1 MPVTAQQLAH
11 RRAAIDL
18 RETLVFFC
26 AQHGSLSFSFAP
38 APSLSGKPAIAYRGP
53 PRIAYINLYINGAAD
68 LPGTGRTRRR
78 GWKAKIRYDAEHYDR
93 IGEKPDVTTKRPKA
107 KAPRPSAEHRD
118 YPASEAIGL
127 LMRIAL
133 FGLRASFKAQ
143 LAKHGVPWS
152 AWYYLRVLWE
162 HDAITQ
168 RELTERVGVMQ
179 PNTVSA
185 LQTMRRAGWVMIT
198 RGEQDRRQILVTL
211 TPKGRKL
218 MQRLLPE
225 IRSIVRP
232 VLLENFS
239 AREEKELRRLLN
251 KVCDNVRLKPPS

>member
-1 MPVTAQQLAH
+1 MYKFIYKWFADAPETGLA
-11 RRAAIDL
+11 D
-18 RETLVFFC
+18 
-26 AQHGSLSFSFAP
+26 
-38 APSLSGKPAIAYRGP
+38 P
-53 PRIAYINLYINGAAD
+53 PR
-68 LPGTGRTRRR
+68 TV
-78 GWKAKIRYDAEHYDR
+78 AKSAMMRSVMTEF
-93 IGEKPDVTTKRPKA
+93 GEKLYVTTKRPKA

-133 FGLRASFKAQ
+133 FGLRASFKEQ

-185 LQTMRRAGWVMIT
+185 LQTMRRAGWVTIA
-198 RGEQDRRQILVTL
+198 RGVKDRRQIIVSL
-211 TPKGRKL
+211 TPKGRTL

-225 IRSIVRP
+225 IRAVVRP

-239 AREEKELRRLLN
+239 AREERELRRLLN
-251 KVCDNVRLKPPS
+251 KVCDNVRLKAPA

>member
-1 MPVTAQQLAH
+1 
-11 RRAAIDL
+11 
-18 RETLVFFC
+18 
-26 AQHGSLSFSFAP
+26 
-38 APSLSGKPAIAYRGP
+38 
-53 PRIAYINLYINGAAD
+53 LYINRAAATLRLATTSLACDRPDRPKIGYHALCPAGAARNKSFARYRAVMGNRERSE
-68 LPGTGRTRRR
+68 LAESRRQ
-78 GWKAKIRYDAEHYDR
+78 KNAPA
-93 IGEKPDVTTKRPKA
+93 A
-107 KAPRPSAEHRD
+107 KAAKQD
-118 YPASEAIGL
+118 YPASESIGL

-162 HDAITQ
+162 TDAITQ

-185 LQTMRRAGWVMIT
+185 LQTMRRAGWVTIT
-198 RGEQDRRQILVTL
+198 KSDKDRRQILVTL

-225 IRSIVRP
+225 IRAAVRP
-232 VLLENFS
+232 ALLDNFS
-239 AREEKELRRLLN
+239 AQDEKELRRLLN
-251 KVCDNVRLKPPS
+251 KICDNVRRNALL

>member
-1 MPVTAQQLAH
+1 MTDSRRKKNAPV
-11 RRAAIDL
+11 
-18 RETLVFFC
+18 V
-26 AQHGSLSFSFAP
+26 
-38 APSLSGKPAIAYRGP
+38 
-53 PRIAYINLYINGAAD
+53 
-68 LPGTGRTRRR
+68 
-78 GWKAKIRYDAEHYDR
+78 KA
-93 IGEKPDVTTKRPKA
+93 TKQ
-107 KAPRPSAEHRD
+107 D
-118 YPASEAIGL
+118 YPASESIGL

-162 HDAITQ
+162 TDAITQ

-185 LQTMRRAGWVMIT
+185 LQTMRRAGWVTIAKSDK
-198 RGEQDRRQILVTL
+198 DRRQILVTL

-218 MQRLLPE
+218 MQQLLPE
-225 IRSIVRP
+225 IRRVVRP

-251 KVCDNVRLKPPS
+251 KICDNVRQNAPA